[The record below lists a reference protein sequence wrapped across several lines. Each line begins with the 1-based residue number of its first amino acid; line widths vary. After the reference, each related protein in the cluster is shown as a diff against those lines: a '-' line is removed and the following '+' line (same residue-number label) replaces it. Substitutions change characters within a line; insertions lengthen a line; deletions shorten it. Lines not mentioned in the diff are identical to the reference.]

1 MFVAKDGEVLPE
13 YPRHYYLDTLFTYYL
28 TARIK
33 PQLLHLHSHS
43 LPTIRSGIRSSRG
56 RAGGPLHMVRKNI
69 LLTRGVFS
77 PHAHCI
83 FQACLGSKL
92 ECLLRCGRTANNG
105 FVAIEVLGDLLE
117 RGVACFDVEEVDD
130 CEFHGEPDAVE
141 DVVFPA
147 EVVEGDGVDV
157 LVEEDWV
164 G

>member
-13 YPRHYYLDTLFTYYL
+13 YPRHYDLDTLFTYYL
-28 TARIK
+28 TALIK
-33 PQLLHLHSHS
+33 PRLLHMHSHS

-56 RAGGPLHMVRKNI
+56 RAGGPLHMVREDI

-77 PHAHCI
+77 PHAHGVL
-83 FQACLGSKL
+83 QACLGSKL
-92 ECLLRCGRTANNG
+92 ECLLRCSRTADNG
-105 FVAIEVLGDLLE
+105 LVTVEVLGNFLE
-117 RGVACFDVEEVDD
+117 WGVACFDVEKVDD

-157 LVEEDWV
+157 LVEED
-164 G
+164 